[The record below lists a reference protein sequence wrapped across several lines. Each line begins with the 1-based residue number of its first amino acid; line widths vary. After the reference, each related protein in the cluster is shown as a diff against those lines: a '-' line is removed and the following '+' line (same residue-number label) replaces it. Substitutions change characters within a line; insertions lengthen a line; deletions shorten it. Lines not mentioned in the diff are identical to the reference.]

1 MFINTNLCTVHGYG
15 AISPQ
20 GGEKMTN
27 YELMYIIDPTLEQ
40 DKKDATVE
48 TVKEIVTT
56 NGGEVSEVDV
66 WGMRKLA
73 YPIEKKEEGYYVV
86 MEFKAGTDV
95 PKELDRRLKISD
107 AIIRH
112 QIINKD
118 AK

>member
-1 MFINTNLCTVHGYG
+1 
-15 AISPQ
+15 
-20 GGEKMTN
+20 MTN

-107 AIIRH
+107 ARIRH

>member
-1 MFINTNLCTVHGYG
+1 
-15 AISPQ
+15 
-20 GGEKMTN
+20 MTN

-40 DKKDATVE
+40 DKKDAAVE
-48 TVKEIVTT
+48 TVKGIVTT
-56 NGGEVSEVDV
+56 NGGEVFDV

>member
-1 MFINTNLCTVHGYG
+1 
-15 AISPQ
+15 
-20 GGEKMTN
+20 MTN

-40 DKKDATVE
+40 DKKDAAIE
-48 TVKEIVTT
+48 AVKEIVTN
-56 NGGEVSEVDV
+56 NGGEVSDVNV
-66 WGMRKLA
+66 WGMKKLA

>member
-1 MFINTNLCTVHGYG
+1 
-15 AISPQ
+15 
-20 GGEKMTN
+20 MTK

-40 DKKDATVE
+40 DKKDAAVE

-56 NGGEVSEVDV
+56 NSGEVSEVDV

>member
-1 MFINTNLCTVHGYG
+1 
-15 AISPQ
+15 
-20 GGEKMTN
+20 
-27 YELMYIIDPTLEQ
+27 
-40 DKKDATVE
+40 
-48 TVKEIVTT
+48 
-56 NGGEVSEVDV
+56 
-66 WGMRKLA
+66 
-73 YPIEKKEEGYYVV
+73 

>member
-1 MFINTNLCTVHGYG
+1 
-15 AISPQ
+15 
-20 GGEKMTN
+20 MTN

-56 NGGEVSEVDV
+56 NSSEVSEVDV

>member
-1 MFINTNLCTVHGYG
+1 MPSPILTVSFGSTLVCLQCFAFQKIFFYCVTN
-15 AISPQ
+15 S
-20 GGEKMTN
+20 
-27 YELMYIIDPTLEQ
+27 
-40 DKKDATVE
+40 
-48 TVKEIVTT
+48 
-56 NGGEVSEVDV
+56 GEVSEVDV

>member
-1 MFINTNLCTVHGYG
+1 
-15 AISPQ
+15 
-20 GGEKMTN
+20 MTN

-48 TVKEIVTT
+48 TVNEIVTT